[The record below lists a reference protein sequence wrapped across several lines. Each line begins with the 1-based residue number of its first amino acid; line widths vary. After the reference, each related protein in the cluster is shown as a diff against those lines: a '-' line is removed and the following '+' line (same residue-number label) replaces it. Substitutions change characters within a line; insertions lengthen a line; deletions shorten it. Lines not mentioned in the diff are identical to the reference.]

1 MDKTSS
7 LPSIIDRFWETIPGI
22 WHQTR
27 NTIRRVAVEQFK
39 MTVEQFQ
46 ILRRIRKGFDE
57 VSSLAE
63 SSQTS
68 RSAVSK
74 VVDGLVTKGF
84 VTRLTDTHD
93 RRHVHLALTEEGAR
107 LMTGIYAETEKW
119 LGAKFQTLTTDELVQ
134 ASDAMDLLRKLFE
147 Q

>member
-1 MDKTSS
+1 
-7 LPSIIDRFWETIPGI
+7 
-22 WHQTR
+22 
-27 NTIRRVAVEQFK
+27 

-147 Q
+147 K

>member
-1 MDKTSS
+1 MEKSS
-7 LPSIIDRFWETIPGI
+7 SIPNIIDRFWETIPEI

-57 VSSLAE
+57 VSSLAV

-74 VVDGLVTKGF
+74 VVDGLVTKGL
-84 VTRLTDTHD
+84 VTRLTDTQD

-107 LMTGIYAETEKW
+107 LMNGIYSETEKW
-119 LGAKFQTLTTDELVQ
+119 LAAKFQTLTTDELEQ
-134 ASDAMDLLRKLFE
+134 ASDGMDLLRKLFE
-147 Q
+147 